1 MTKLSKLYIPLDIN
15 YYPMRDDFV
24 SSILSGDRRAIAKA
38 ISMIENEDPK
48 IGDIISQLY
57 PKTGNAFVVGITGPP
72 GTGKSTLINSLIENY
87 RKLNKKIGVLAID
100 PSSPITGGSLLG
112 DRLRMSTHNLD
123 PNVYIRSMSSG
134 NKSGGLSKYTRRSL
148 SILDASGL
156 DLIIVETVGAGQ
168 SEVDIL
174 KITDAVVIVLMPELG
189 DDIQIYKAGLMEI
202 GDIFVV
208 NKSDLDGSDHMYT
221 KILTALK
228 QKNDNW
234 MPKVIKTTSING
246 SGIDNLIHS
255 ITEREKFLKD
265 SSKHSSTEENNIKDE
280 ILSVIIED
288 LSQTLRKK
296 IKNHP
301 DFQNVVEQV
310 LSKEIDPEQAAF
322 LIKEKLQIK

>member
-1 MTKLSKLYIPLDIN
+1 
-15 YYPMRDDFV
+15 MRDDFV

-112 DRLRMSTHNLD
+112 DRLRMNTHNLD

-174 KITDAVVIVLMPELG
+174 KITDAIVIVLMPELG

-208 NKSDLDGSDHMYT
+208 NKSDLDGSDQMYT
-221 KILTALK
+221 KILTASK

-234 MPKVIKTTSING
+234 IPKVIKTTSIDG
-246 SGIDNLIHS
+246 SGIDDLIHS

-280 ILSVIIED
+280 ILSVVIENI
-288 LSQTLRKK
+288 SQTLKEK

>member
-1 MTKLSKLYIPLDIN
+1 
-15 YYPMRDDFV
+15 MRDDFV

-112 DRLRMSTHNLD
+112 DRLRMNTHNLD

-208 NKSDLDGSDHMYT
+208 NKSDLDGSDQMYT
-221 KILTALK
+221 KILTASK

-234 MPKVIKTTSING
+234 IPKVIKTTSIDG
-246 SGIDNLIHS
+246 SGIDDLIHS
-255 ITEREKFLKD
+255 LTEREKFLKD

-280 ILSVIIED
+280 ILSVVIENI
-288 LSQTLRKK
+288 SQTLREK

>member
-1 MTKLSKLYIPLDIN
+1 
-15 YYPMRDDFV
+15 MRDDFV

-112 DRLRMSTHNLD
+112 DRLRMNTHNLD

-134 NKSGGLSKYTRRSL
+134 NKSGGLSRYTRRSL

-156 DLIIVETVGAGQ
+156 DLIIVETVGTGQ

-174 KITDAVVIVLMPELG
+174 KITDAVVIVLMPALG

-202 GDIFVV
+202 GDIFVG
-208 NKSDLDGSDHMYT
+208 NKSDLDGSDQMYT
-221 KILTALK
+221 KILTASK

-234 MPKVIKTTSING
+234 IPKVIKTTSIDG
-246 SGIDNLIHS
+246 SRIDDHIHS

-280 ILSVIIED
+280 ILSVVIENI
-288 LSQTLRKK
+288 SQTLREK

-310 LSKEIDPEQAAF
+310 LSKEIDPEQAAI